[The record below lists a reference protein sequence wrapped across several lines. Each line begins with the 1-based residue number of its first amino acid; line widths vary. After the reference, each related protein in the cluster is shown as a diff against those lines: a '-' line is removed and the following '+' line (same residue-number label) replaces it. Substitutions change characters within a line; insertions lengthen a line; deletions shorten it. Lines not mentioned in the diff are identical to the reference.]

1 MRNVNDMGNLVGEI
15 IVIILAFSNR
25 KIAAKLISESSDSI
39 LLENRFGWRSVI
51 AKDQI
56 LLVRKP
62 YPLKNNPDGGD
73 DLMRKSQ
80 AIEMHKKLGH
90 NVSAPSALTFV
101 KDTAEKTGVSAR
113 KNDGGFKGNQY
124 TKVVKGSEPLT
135 SSGFVKDTSI
145 RS

>member
-1 MRNVNDMGNLVGEI
+1 MRIMRNVNDMGNLVGEI

-73 DLMRKSQ
+73 DPDEVLC
-80 AIEMHKKLGH
+80 
-90 NVSAPSALTFV
+90 NP
-101 KDTAEKTGVSAR
+101 
-113 KNDGGFKGNQY
+113 
-124 TKVVKGSEPLT
+124 
-135 SSGFVKDTSI
+135 
-145 RS
+145 